1 MKEPRK
7 LGNYSVSIKSYVL
20 VLTLFWSAVAIGSMA
35 WNVHQIRQGTLGIAR
50 SQARI
55 AYEKDVIYRRWNSMY
70 GGVFVP
76 ETEKSPPNPY
86 LDVQDREVMTSSGVK
101 LIRMNP
107 AYMTRQVHELAEEA
121 NGIQGHITSLN
132 PIRPANAPDPWEAK
146 SLEAFQ
152 RGEKEVSSIEEMGA
166 QSYLRLMRPLVTEED
181 CLKCHAAQGYKIG
194 DIRGGISISLPM
206 ASFWAIER
214 PQKLTL
220 LVGHGLLWL
229 VGMVGLTLGT
239 RRFRQQVGDQERA
252 EAALYESEEKFRK
265 IVESSPMGIHLYS
278 MVPDGRMIFIGAN
291 PAADAI
297 LGIENNQLIGKTLEE
312 AFPTLVNTEIPEQYR
327 HVCTTGV
334 PWQTEKINY
343 QDDQIKGAFEVH
355 AFRTIPNMMA
365 ALFLDITERKRTEEA
380 LCKSKEMLSSIFRAV
395 PTGIGVVSNRVIK
408 MANERLC
415 EITGYSDD
423 ELHGQNARML
433 YPTNEE
439 FEYVGREKYQ
449 QIANRGTGTVETHWK
464 RKNGEVID
472 VLLSSTPLVPDD
484 LSAGVVFSALDITER
499 KRIENK
505 LQFTQFAIDHSD
517 DAAFWMKKDARFFYV
532 NDAACRA
539 LGYSRDEL
547 LSMTVHDIDPDFPE
561 EAWAAHWKEIRN
573 RGSFVIESHQRTK
586 QGMVFPVE
594 IKVNY
599 LKFGEDEFNC
609 ALVRDISHRKKAE
622 AVLRESEERFRTLVE
637 ESPLAVSL
645 IGKDGRYKY
654 INPQFRN
661 MFGYSIDDVPT
672 GSEWFKKA
680 YPDKT
685 YRAVA
690 VKTWISDQK
699 QTGVGQARPR
709 VYTVTCKDG
718 SLKEIHFR
726 PVTMENLDQFV
737 IYEDITEK
745 TKMER
750 QLQQAQ
756 KFEAIGT
763 LAGGI
768 AHDFNNLLMGIQGRS
783 SLLQVDLGSSHPHL
797 EHINAIEEYVR
808 SATDLTKQLLG
819 LAQGGK
825 YEVKPININELV
837 LSSSS
842 MFGRTRK
849 EIKIHNQNSRAALDS
864 GKPTEDRSSRF
875 Y

>member
-1 MKEPRK
+1 MKIHRK
-7 LGNYSVSIKSYVL
+7 IGKYSVTIKSYVL
-20 VLTLFWSAVAIGSMA
+20 VLTIFWSAVVIGSII
-35 WNVHQIRQGTLGIAR
+35 WNIYQIRQGTLGIAR

-86 LDVQDREVMTSSGVK
+86 LDAQDREVMTSSGIR
-101 LIRMNP
+101 LIKMNP

-181 CLKCHAAQGYKIG
+181 CLKCHAVQGNRIG

-206 ASFWAIER
+206 ASFWAIEG

-229 VGMVGLTLGT
+229 FGIVGLNLGA
-239 RRFRQQVGDQERA
+239 RRFRQQVGDQDRA
-252 EAALYESEEKFRK
+252 EAALHESEEKFRK
-265 IVESSPMGIHLYS
+265 IVESSPMGIHLYN

-297 LGIENNQLIGKTLEE
+297 LGIKNNQLIGKTLEE
-312 AFPTLVNTEIPEQYR
+312 AFPPLVNTEIPEQYR
-327 HVCTTGV
+327 HVFTTGV

-380 LCKSKEMLSSIFRAV
+380 LRKSEEMLSSIFRAV

-415 EITGYSDD
+415 EMTGYSTY

-433 YPTNEE
+433 YPTDED

-449 QIANRGTGTVETHWK
+449 QIANRGTGTVETHWN

-505 LQFTQFAIDHSD
+505 LQFTQFAIDHFD
-517 DAAFWMKKDARFFYV
+517 DAAFWMKKDAGFFYV

-539 LGYSRDEL
+539 LGYSRGEL

-573 RGSFVIESHQRTK
+573 RGSFVIESRHRTK

-609 ALVRDISHRKKAE
+609 ALVCDISHRKKAE
-622 AVLRESEERFRTLVE
+622 AALRESEEKFRTLVE
-637 ESPLAVSL
+637 ESPLAISL

-654 INPQFRN
+654 INPQFRDI
-661 MFGYSIDDVPT
+661 FGYSMDDVPT
-672 GSEWFKKA
+672 GTEWFKKA
-680 YPDKT
+680 FPDEA
-685 YRAVA
+685 YRHVI
-690 VKTWISDQK
+690 VKAWIEDLK
-699 QTGVGQARPR
+699 QTGVGESRPR

-737 IYEDITEK
+737 ICEDITEK

-768 AHDFNNLLMGIQGRS
+768 AHDFNNLLMGIQGRA
-783 SLLQVDLGSSHPHL
+783 SLM
-797 EHINAIEEYVR
+797 EIE
-808 SATDLTKQLLG
+808 S
-819 LAQGGK
+819 
-825 YEVKPININELV
+825 ELITTPPK
-837 LSSSS
+837 
-842 MFGRTRK
+842 G
-849 EIKIHNQNSRAALDS
+849 A
-864 GKPTEDRSSRF
+864 